1 MLVVMKL
8 DKLCRKLGYH
18 FHNRDLLTQALTHRS
33 ANACN
38 NERLEFLGDSALSM
52 VIAEVLY
59 EQYPTLSEGK
69 LSRLRSLLVR
79 GETLSELALELNLGD
94 YLILG
99 QGEMKSG
106 GFRRKS
112 ILADA
117 VEAIF
122 AAIYL
127 DGGFSSV
134 QKIIVQLYQSR
145 LSDSNF
151 EHSLKDNKTRLQEY
165 LQGNKAP
172 IPVYELYDTTG
183 DEHDQVFHVRCCL
196 PSTQQTTT
204 ASGSSRR
211 KAEQQAAKAMLEAL
225 NQ

>member
-1 MLVVMKL
+1 MVNKL
-8 DKLCRKLGYH
+8 EKLCRKLDYQ
-18 FHNRDLLTQALTHRS
+18 FNNIKLLSQALTHRS
-33 ANACN
+33 ADAIN

-52 VIAEVLY
+52 VIAKALY
-59 EQYPTLSEGK
+59 EQYPKLSEGK

-79 GETLSELALELNLGD
+79 GETLSEIALELDLGAH
-94 YLILG
+94 LILG

-122 AAIYL
+122 AAVYL
-127 DGGFSSV
+127 DGGFSCV
-134 QKIIVQLYQSR
+134 QKTILHLYQTR
-145 LSDSNF
+145 LSDRDF

-165 LQGNKAP
+165 LQSCKKP
-172 IPVYELYDTTG
+172 IPVYELFDTSG
-183 DEHDQVFHVRCCL
+183 DEHEQVFHVRCCIADIKK
-196 PSTQQTTT
+196 TTV
-204 ASGSSRR
+204 ASGPSRR
-211 KAEQQAAKAMLEAL
+211 KAEQIAAKEMLDYL